1 MKEYNKLVRDYIP
14 QMIEE
19 NGNKALYHILSKEE
33 YIEELDKK
41 LNEEVM
47 EYQQDKSLEEMADI
61 LEVLLAICKARG
73 YSEEELENKRRVK
86 ANERGMFSNRI
97 FLEYVEE

>member
-1 MKEYNKLVRDYIP
+1 
-14 QMIEE
+14 
-19 NGNKALYHILSKEE
+19 
-33 YIEELDKK
+33 
-41 LNEEVM
+41 
-47 EYQQDKSLEEMADI
+47 MADI